1 MLTRILLALTL
12 GLFAAPA
19 IAGPARAACDRPPL
33 LAMTYNIRLDTP
45 ADGDDAWP
53 HRRDFLIGQIATMR
67 PELLGLQEVLPH
79 QKRELETA
87 LPDYIVLGV
96 GRDDGREQGEF
107 APLAIDRRQFR
118 VTEHGTF
125 WLSPTPDVPSLGWD
139 GAFKRMVT
147 WARISRRFGG
157 SHLLVL
163 NTHWDH
169 VGTVARMHSG
179 AMMLEW
185 IARNRRKGEEVVV
198 LGDFNAGAD
207 EPSVQ
212 QLTAGSAQGAALVDA
227 KTASAMGSFG
237 PRISFNGFDPF
248 PREGKLIDH
257 VFTSPTIAVRVH
269 GVIAQHENG
278 RAASDHFPVVALL
291 DPQQGNGG
299 RCRRSPK

>member
-1 MLTRILLALTL
+1 MLTRFLLALTL
-12 GLFAAPA
+12 CLFAAPA
-19 IAGPARAACDRPPL
+19 MAAPAHGACSSPPL

-45 ADGDDAWP
+45 SDGDDAWP
-53 HRRDFLIGQIATMR
+53 HRRDFLIGQVATLR

-79 QKRELETA
+79 QKQQLEAA
-87 LPDYIVLGV
+87 LSDYRFVGV

-118 VTEHGTF
+118 VTGNGAF

-147 WARISRRFGG
+147 WARITRRADGDR
-157 SHLLVL
+157 LLVL

-169 VGTVARMHSG
+169 VGTDARMQSG

-185 IARNRRKGEEVVV
+185 IARNRRKGEEVIVM
-198 LGDFNAGAD
+198 GDFNAGAD
-207 EPSVQ
+207 EPSVR
-212 QLTAGSAQGAALVDA
+212 QLTADSGKGAVLADA
-227 KTASAMGSFG
+227 RIAAAMGSFG
-237 PRISFNGFDPF
+237 PRISFNGFNPF

-257 VFTSPTIAVRVH
+257 VFTSPEIGVRVH

-278 RAASDHFPVVALL
+278 RVASDHFPVVALL
-291 DPQQGNGG
+291 DLPQGNTGH
-299 RCRRSPK
+299 CRRSAD

>member
-1 MLTRILLALTL
+1 MLARIILALML

-19 IAGPARAACDRPPL
+19 MATPADAACAGPPL

-45 ADGDDAWP
+45 SDGENDWP
-53 HRRDFLIGQIATMR
+53 HRRNFLIGQIVTMR

-87 LPDYIVLGV
+87 LPDYLFVGV

-107 APLAIDRRQFR
+107 APLAIDRRHLR
-118 VTEHGTF
+118 VTGQGAF

-147 WARISRRFGG
+147 WARITRRTDGA
-157 SHLLVL
+157 HLLVL

-185 IARNRRKGEEVVV
+185 IARNRRKGEEVIVM
-198 LGDFNAGAD
+198 GDFNAGAD
-207 EPSVQ
+207 EPSVR
-212 QLTAGSAQGAALVDA
+212 QLTANPGKGAALVDA
-227 KTASAMGSFG
+227 RIASAMGSFG

-257 VFTSPTIAVRVH
+257 VFASPSIAVRTH
-269 GVIAQHENG
+269 GVIAQHEHG
-278 RAASDHFPVVALL
+278 RVASDHFPVVALL
-291 DPQQGNGG
+291 DLPQRKPW
-299 RCRRSPK
+299 RCRRSPN

>member
-1 MLTRILLALTL
+1 MFARIILALTL
-12 GLFAAPA
+12 AFFTAPA
-19 IAGPARAACDRPPL
+19 MASPAHGACSKPPL

-53 HRRDFLIGQIATMR
+53 HRRNFLIAQIAVMR

-87 LPDYIVLGV
+87 LPDYLFVGV

-147 WARISRRFGG
+147 WARITRRADGDR
-157 SHLLVL
+157 LLVL

-169 VGTVARMHSG
+169 VGTVARMQSG
-179 AMMLEW
+179 AIMREW
-185 IARNRRKGEEVVV
+185 IARNRRKGEEVIVM
-198 LGDFNAGAD
+198 GDFNAGAD

-212 QLTAGSAQGAALVDA
+212 QLTVDA
-227 KTASAMGSFG
+227 GKGAVLADARTAAAMGSFG

-257 VFTSPTIAVRVH
+257 VFTSAAIAVRAH

-278 RAASDHFPVVALL
+278 RVASDHFPVVALL
-291 DPQQGNGG
+291 DLPQRKPG
-299 RCRRSPK
+299 RCRRSPN